1 MLMHVPAPSIACHSG
16 FGLAEIGALSDDGR
30 AGFTP
35 WLPVLHLLGFVP
47 AVATSI
53 ILAPVPTIQVYREYF
68 DLVSGLGFAPSRLP
82 VVHGGGA
89 YTEHVPE
96 LRLREAS
103 CVEACPSHHVPPYGR
118 VVVHHSNPSMTPCR
132 IRQQSGI
139 GISPD
144 SPPSRGAFK
153 STCSIRARSCKMFAY
168 APIAYNWLSRSWKEH
183 AGMKS
188 NVPSA

>member
-53 ILAPVPTIQVYREYF
+53 ILAPIPTIQVYREYF
-68 DLVSGLGFAPSRLP
+68 GLVSGLGFAPSRLP

-103 CVEACPSHHVPPYGR
+103 CVEACP
-118 VVVHHSNPSMTPCR
+118 
-132 IRQQSGI
+132 
-139 GISPD
+139 
-144 SPPSRGAFK
+144 
-153 STCSIRARSCKMFAY
+153 
-168 APIAYNWLSRSWKEH
+168 
-183 AGMKS
+183 
-188 NVPSA
+188 